1 MCRRPPSPFPT
12 SSLRECHVPPS
23 FLLLSLLVN
32 ACHPV
37 HRRVALFN
45 DTSLRGRAKLL
56 CAALFCA
63 SHFDCVA
70 RVHGSVC
77 LGLSSEVD
85 CGGLKIPLVRT
96 PHTTRRL
103 CCSIRDREERAW
115 VAQDPPK
122 SQKRYATPTAERG
135 MWLVG
140 TDTRYMYHIYR
151 SLRERCA
158 LRPCPRSRSAS
169 QPQRSK

>member
-1 MCRRPPSPFPT
+1 MRRGCVHVGSLRGALMPRPAHRSFPTPPQPRPDVRLHRRLPALSCAGGAEHVRQSGRRAGRWRCSRRCCSAHGFKGMRPEARVRFKVRAAAPLHPSPPHLCV
-12 SSLRECHVPPS
+12 SAMPPS

-70 RVHGSVC
+70 RVS
-77 LGLSSEVD
+77 L
-85 CGGLKIPLVRT
+85 
-96 PHTTRRL
+96 
-103 CCSIRDREERAW
+103 
-115 VAQDPPK
+115 AQ
-122 SQKRYATPTAERG
+122 R
-135 MWLVG
+135 WIVVV
-140 TDTRYMYHIYR
+140 
-151 SLRERCA
+151 
-158 LRPCPRSRSAS
+158 
-169 QPQRSK
+169 